1 MKIKKIFMLTF
12 MALFM
17 AIMVGCTNTVQAGIN
32 VDIDNSTDT
41 WEDIS
46 ITKIPDGTLSDGG
59 FHTDYVSDVWIYR
72 ERPKI
77 IYGVEVEQ
85 TKVLNEFERFFDW
98 KGNRVY
104 CIESSLNISFAG
116 AGDHELLNIWN
127 ATKGGYSEE
136 VLKKL
141 ELIAY
146 YGYGYNEKGYNHTS
160 TDYEYATQML
170 LWRIPHENEG
180 WIHEF
185 LAYGTWD
192 WQSAVTH
199 EYDDEM
205 DEILKLVDAHNVK
218 PDLDAST
225 EEYYVGVPFTITDKN
240 GVLSE
245 YKLKEKSDNI
255 SVQISGNKM
264 TVTPNATGEAT
275 IQLIKESR
283 KYNRPT
289 TFYIS
294 TKLASNAD
302 DADDRKLTYQDL
314 MMTGDYTPTIVNI
327 TFKVDGL
334 KIQIEKE
341 LKSIDDNTGDASP
354 RGAVYGIYRD
364 INCTDLV
371 TEVTIEDD
379 GHSTKTGYIPYQ
391 TYYVKEIRASESTV
405 LDKTVYTVDPS
416 NASIDQDGDY
426 TFNLKVSNFVKTS
439 NLKIEKKL
447 SETDYDSEINLSNVQ
462 FKATLITNPTKV
474 YYSNVSGEDGICQI
488 NDIPYGEYMI
498 EECQNPDEAYP
509 IEPFKVNFT
518 KDGETYNYTKIDPS
532 KEMKIA
538 VNKVL
543 LDETVGKT
551 DAKVSGAYFTVYTD
565 ENATEVYKD
574 KDGNPVIIGPTDNTG
589 YAISGTMRTGTYY
602 LKETTF
608 PEGINPDAKVPGED
622 VTFRDKIYVAS
633 YDNKN
638 QGEDI
643 VVISLEDIVNIPNLG
658 RVQILKYENDPGT
671 TDEYPAAG
679 AVLRLTLDSSD
690 GQVYYD
696 ATIDE
701 HGYAEFKNKD
711 LEEYDP
717 YTIPYGSYT
726 IKEIQESPSGEHS
739 YFFVQAEN
747 VVISDDGQEEKR
759 IFSDEPVP
767 AWVRVVKK
775 DKDTGKIVGLEGAE
789 FRIWNVDESKWVE
802 MLVTPS
808 GEYIS
813 TFKTNEEGYFY
824 TPQELYPGT
833 YVIYETKA
841 PEGYYLQDEWRLPE
855 NESDYGKKG
864 GKEFKI
870 DKFAMDLA
878 DDTQYPEGG
887 IAVGELV
894 YETDIVDEPLKVD
907 LKIHKIG
914 ERFTD
919 STSSTVTYPVSDS
932 EEKTEEKFSPNYK
945 KVGVE
950 GAVFRV
956 YAAEDISTPDGIER
970 HKNGEMIAEVTTGSD
985 GYVTVEGLYPGEYK
999 IVEYKTPKGLV
1010 TNKEIENVI
1019 LENNDQYT
1027 KVVTVEEEIEN
1038 PRQKLEITF
1047 NKIFEEVDYSNGE
1060 ELNPKALFGVYTK
1073 EVIKNYKGED
1083 IIPSN
1088 KLVDLIWTD
1097 EDGDVT
1103 SQVDLPE
1110 GTYYIK
1116 ELYASYPY
1124 TINTETVDFVL
1135 KYTDDPNQE
1144 FVVVEGP
1151 DFTNDYE
1158 SASITLVKLSATT
1171 MDNIILN
1178 GDKIDTTTLDEEVQA
1193 ILDQIKG
1200 MTKEEIKEYF
1210 EKNEVKFVSGAKYGV
1225 YTDEECQNALRIKDE
1240 ETGVFEEAVIVTDDT
1255 GLVELNNIPLGEYY
1269 LKEIEAPQGYELSD
1283 EIVKVKLDNTNKDT
1297 MVYQALIEEE
1307 VIEPFLIKTDI
1318 FTGELI
1324 PNCIFE
1330 IRDENDELLLR
1341 SITDEEGKGYIP
1353 VSMFEDG
1360 KTYTYTEVEAP
1371 DIYDLNKEP
1380 HEFVAKYDEEG
1391 NWDVEPVEVENIR
1404 KTREVIVRK
1413 LDAETGEPL
1422 KGCVFTI
1429 AMIDPETGEQK
1440 VNAKTGEPIY
1450 LVENV
1455 ETDENGEYIIP
1466 EAPMGTYK
1474 FLEIKAPEGYELDE
1488 DLTGYTFT
1496 IDNNSP
1502 ETIIFEVT
1510 NTGDIAVI
1518 AIASVAVI
1526 CAVGIV
1532 FVIRRNRKQA

>member
-1 MKIKKIFMLTF
+1 MKKKKIFMLTF

-17 AIMVGCTNTVQAGIN
+17 AIMVGCTNTVQAKIN
-32 VDIDNSTDT
+32 YKVERSTDV
-41 WEDIS
+41 WKNLAIN
-46 ITKIPDGTLSDGG
+46 KIPTGSKTEKKIEVDTEKDVFLVRKTDTIGT
-59 FHTDYVSDVWIYR
+59 W
-72 ERPKI
+72 
-77 IYGVEVEQ
+77 
-85 TKVLNEFERFFDW
+85 FDW
-98 KGNRVY
+98 FENFSYDNQRIW
-104 CIESSLNISFAG
+104 CIQSLHNISEADP
-116 AGDHELLNIWN
+116 GDHDILNIWD
-127 ATKGGYSEE
+127 ADKEQSEDM
-136 VLKKL
+136 LL
-141 ELIAY
+141 NMELIGY
-146 YGYGYNEKGYNHTS
+146 YGYEYKDSKYNHTS
-160 TDYEYATQML
+160 EAYKYATQML
-170 LWRIPHENEG
+170 LWRESQPN
-180 WIHEF
+180 WTQV
-185 LAYGTWD
+185 Y
-192 WQSAVTH
+192 VTQFADNYESYIDH
-199 EYDDEM
+199 KYDDEM
-205 DEILKLVDAHNVK
+205 QDILDAVEEHKKEPKLT
-218 PDLDAST
+218 AST
-225 EEYYVGVPFTITDKN
+225 EDYYVGVPFTITDTN
-240 GVLSE
+240 NVLSQ
-245 YKLKEKSDNI
+245 YKLKEKSDNV

-264 TVTPNATGEAT
+264 TVTPNATGNAS
-275 IQLIKESR
+275 IQLIKESNR
-283 KYNRPT
+283 FNRPT

-294 TKLASNAD
+294 TKLAT
-302 DADDRKLTYQDL
+302 DASDEDAQKMSYQN
-314 MMTGDYTPTIVNI
+314 MMLTGDYTPTIVNI

-334 KIQIEKE
+334 KIKVHKTLNGVNGVI
-341 LKSIDDNTGDASP
+341 GDASVE
-354 RGAVYGIYRD
+354 GAVYGVYRD
-364 INCTDLV
+364 SNCTDLV
-371 TEVTIEDD
+371 ESLTIGKDGYSNKTE
-379 GHSTKTGYIPYQ
+379 YIPYQ
-391 TYYVKEIRASESTV
+391 TYYVKEIGATSSTV
-405 LDKTVYTVDPS
+405 IDDTVYTIDPS
-416 NASIDQDGDY
+416 KASTDEAGDY
-426 TFNLKVSNFVKTS
+426 TVELGVTNDVRVGN
-439 NLKIEKKL
+439 IDIYKKL
-447 SETDYDSEINLSNVQ
+447 SATDYDPEVSLSGAQ
-462 FKATLITNPTKV
+462 FKATLKSDTSVVYTSTVGNNDGVCSFRDLPYGTYEIEEISVPNTALKVENFEVSISENGKTYEYTKV
-474 YYSNVSGEDGICQI
+474 DN
-488 NDIPYGEYMI
+488 
-498 EECQNPDEAYP
+498 
-509 IEPFKVNFT
+509 
-518 KDGETYNYTKIDPS
+518 S
-532 KEMKIA
+532 KKMKIELE
-538 VNKVL
+538 KVL

-551 DAKVSGAYFTVYTD
+551 DAKVSGAYFTVYLD
-565 ENATEVYKD
+565 EAATKQYVDSY
-574 KDGNPVIIGPTDNTG
+574 GNPVIIGPTDNTG
-589 YAISGTMRTGTYY
+589 YAVSGTMRTGTYY

-622 VTFRDKIYVAS
+622 ITFRDKIYKVE
-633 YDNKN
+633 YDNTD
-638 QGEDI
+638 QTTEI
-643 VVISLEDIVNIPNLG
+643 VNISIEDIVNIPNLG

-1225 YTDEECQNALRIKDE
+1225 YTDEDCTKALRIKNE

-1283 EIVKVKLDNTNKDT
+1283 EVVKVTLDNTNKDT

-1307 VIEPFLIKTDI
+1307 VIESFLIKTDI

-1391 NWDVEPVEVENIR
+1391 NWDVEPVEVENTR